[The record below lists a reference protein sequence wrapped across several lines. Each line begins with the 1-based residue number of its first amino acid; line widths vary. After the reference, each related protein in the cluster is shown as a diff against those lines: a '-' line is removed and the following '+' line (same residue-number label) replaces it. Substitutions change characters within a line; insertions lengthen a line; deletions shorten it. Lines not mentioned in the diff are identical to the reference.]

1 MDSKLL
7 NDRIGKLKEWEQ
19 KESINEILFNA
30 LTSLSAY
37 TDDRFDELT
46 KEIRDEAALNNN
58 APIIKIAVC
67 TEENIDNQVFFHTVS
82 TEPPLNSPG
91 YITTVFA
98 ECDYPTMQKLIK
110 QTYPATIKSK
120 TETQKI
126 QVSLRYSMKYL
137 QKLQSLYYVMSENE
151 LPWTTVNAGYFY
163 KFLDVYS
170 EFEIDQ
176 EIEEFE
182 IDFTTYEKYMS
193 YDKVLLWNIT
203 RVTAPVVACEPK
215 PAFNAVLYEHVL
227 KKLELETYQY
237 LVCPL
242 GDKFSSFT
250 RGRDMYIR
258 TYAKQLEQI
267 ELLRIICNE
276 DAESPL
282 YLPPKSNKKKPGLVN
297 ALAQGRYI
305 PTRGEAERIIESLFG
320 GAELRLRDMK
330 VLPYTIENA
339 ARYKGVDYNFFME
352 ANSFLPERKL
362 LLFSFNIN
370 AAKMWAHEIMFYA
383 LSELQLYFYEYRCVG
398 EMV

>member
-1 MDSKLL
+1 
-7 NDRIGKLKEWEQ
+7 
-19 KESINEILFNA
+19 
-30 LTSLSAY
+30 
-37 TDDRFDELT
+37 
-46 KEIRDEAALNNN
+46 
-58 APIIKIAVC
+58 
-67 TEENIDNQVFFHTVS
+67 
-82 TEPPLNSPG
+82 
-91 YITTVFA
+91 
-98 ECDYPTMQKLIK
+98 
-110 QTYPATIKSK
+110 
-120 TETQKI
+120 
-126 QVSLRYSMKYL
+126 MKYL

-203 RVTAPVVACEPK
+203 RVTAPVAACEPK

-339 ARYKGVDYNFFME
+339 ARYQGVDYNSFME